1 MAIPAERSLTRPEVI
16 PAIHAFN
23 RSTGRKA
30 LPASRTIDISGN
42 LKYEAAPMGMSTA
55 LASNVPLQILAGM
68 TQISFACVKCLDD
81 GSGWNRLA
89 TQITKREETP

>member
-1 MAIPAERSLTRPEVI
+1 MRAPSLRQPARPEVI
-16 PAIHAFN
+16 PAIPAFN
-23 RSTGRKA
+23 RPSDRKPR
-30 LPASRTIDISGN
+30 LLNHPVDFSGN
-42 LKYEAAPMGMSTA
+42 REYEAAPIGNGMEP
-55 LASNVPLQILAGM
+55 ASSISLQILAGM